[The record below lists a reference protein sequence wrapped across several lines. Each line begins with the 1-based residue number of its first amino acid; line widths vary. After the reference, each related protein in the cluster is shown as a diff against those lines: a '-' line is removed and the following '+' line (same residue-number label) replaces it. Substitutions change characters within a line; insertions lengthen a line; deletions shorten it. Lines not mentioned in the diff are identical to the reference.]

1 MLWNDNGTTID
12 NTSSIISN
20 IACNTIPNDI
30 VPTNANDKMDMSN
43 VNDNM
48 GKLNNDNDGSITWDD
63 IVTMEDA
70 AKEPLWS
77 ASTIVYP
84 TSPD

>member
-1 MLWNDNGTTID
+1 
-12 NTSSIISN
+12 
-20 IACNTIPNDI
+20 
-30 VPTNANDKMDMSN
+30 MDVSN

-48 GKLNNDNDGSITWDD
+48 GKLNIDNDGSITWDD

-70 AKEPLWS
+70 AREPFWS